1 MGTGSHMVNI
11 AIDLFVHYATTT
23 KVGIEV
29 HTLESVDSLKTST
42 E

>member
-1 MGTGSHMVNI
+1 MINI
-11 AIDLFVHYATTT
+11 TFDLFVHYATTT

-29 HTLESVDSLKTST
+29 HTLESVDSLKTTT